1 MSEVSAA
8 AAPAPAAPAAAPAT
22 LGALMTAPD
31 APEVSA
37 VENDSGDSG
46 DDAAEARRKAREV
59 LFSDKEPEE
68 ALADAEKPEKKT
80 EPEKK
85 PEPEPEAKEDEV
97 QLSKKWAKVRAQE
110 DRLVK
115 RQKEFA
121 EQQRAFEATKTEFE
135 SLKSK
140 LTEER
145 ALVTSDPVQ
154 FLASQGWT
162 KDRIV
167 EWIQSD
173 GKVDPEILVKQFSEK
188 HQKELEELK
197 AERERERQELMLEKQ
212 ARQIETLKSQLDAE
226 VSVMAKE
233 PDFALLQKFIAKKG
247 EAGVQKRVRDII
259 AQVWNQKKEVVD
271 PRDVLVY
278 LERELAEIQLG
289 DSPGQVPA
297 ARPANPAAVEPKPIT
312 NQATSQRTVV
322 PVDYD
327 ETDPE
332 ARRARAA
339 AILRGEIQ
347 ADE

>member
-1 MSEVSAA
+1 MSAEAA
-8 AAPAPAAPAAAPAT
+8 AAVPAAPAAAPPTT
-22 LGALMTAPD
+22 LGAIMTAPD
-31 APEVSA
+31 APDTGAPEA
-37 VENDSGDSG
+37 DSGDSG
-46 DDAAEARRKAREV
+46 DEAAAARRKAREV

-68 ALADAEKPEKKT
+68 GAE
-80 EPEKK
+80 EPAEQKK
-85 PEPEPEAKEDEV
+85 PEPEKKAEPEKPKEPERSEDEIALSREWRKFRQDRKAFDAQSKELKAKAESFTQREAKIAERE
-97 QLSKKWAKVRAQE
+97 AQMN
-110 DRLVK
+110 
-115 RQKEFA
+115 
-121 EQQRAFEATKTEFE
+121 
-135 SLKSK
+135 
-140 LTEER
+140 
-145 ALVTSDPVQ
+145 DPVQ
-154 FLASQGWT
+154 FLAAAGWT

-212 ARQIETLKSQLDAE
+212 GRQLETLKHELDAE
-226 VSVMAKE
+226 TVSMLKE
-233 PDFALLQKFIAKKG
+233 PEFSLLQKFVAKKG

-259 AQVWNQKKEVVD
+259 AQVWNQKQQVVD

-289 DSPGQVPA
+289 DAPGQVPA
-297 ARPANPAAVEPKPIT
+297 VKPANPAAVEPKPIT

-339 AILRGEIQ
+339 AILRGEIP

>member
-1 MSEVSAA
+1 MSEAA
-8 AAPAPAAPAAAPAT
+8 AAVPAAPTAAPPTT
-22 LGALMTAPD
+22 LGAIMTAPE
-31 APEVSA
+31 APESSP
-37 VENDSGDSG
+37 VEADSGDSG
-46 DDAAEARRKAREV
+46 DEAAVARRKAREV
-59 LFSDKEPEE
+59 LFSDKDPEE
-68 ALADAEKPEKKT
+68 ALAEV
-80 EPEKK
+80 EKK
-85 PEPEPEAKEDEV
+85 PEAKAEEKPEPEKPKDERSEDEIA
-97 QLSKKWAKVRAQE
+97 LSREWRKFRQ
-110 DRLVK
+110 DRK
-115 RQKEFA
+115 
-121 EQQRAFEATKTEFE
+121 AFEADQKKFKATAEG
-135 SLKSK
+135 
-140 LTEER
+140 LTQREAKVAER
-145 ALVTSDPVQ
+145 EAQMNDPVQ
-154 FLASQGWT
+154 FLAAAGWT

-212 ARQIETLKSQLDAE
+212 SRQLETLKHELDAE
-226 VSVMAKE
+226 VASMAKQDPE
-233 PDFALLQKFIAKKG
+233 FTLLQKFIAKKG

-259 AQVWNQKKEVVD
+259 AQVWNQKQQVVD

-289 DSPGQVPA
+289 DAPGQVPA
-297 ARPANPAAVEPKPIT
+297 VKSANPAAVEPKPIT

-339 AILRGEIQ
+339 AILRGEIP

>member
-1 MSEVSAA
+1 VSEA
-8 AAPAPAAPAAAPAT
+8 AAPVVATPAVPPPT

-31 APEVSA
+31 APEA
-37 VENDSGDSG
+37 ATLDTGESGDSG
-46 DDAAEARRKAREV
+46 DEAADARRKAREV

-68 ALADAEKPEKKT
+68 ASADADKSKGAKPA
-80 EPEKK
+80 EKK
-85 PEPEPEAKEDEV
+85 PELEPEVKEDEV

-121 EQQRAFEATKTEFE
+121 EQQRAFEASKSEVE
-135 SLKSK
+135 SLKTK
-140 LTEER
+140 LAER
-145 ALVTSDPVQ
+145 EAQMNDPVK
-154 FLASQGWT
+154 FLAAAGWT

-197 AERERERQELMLEKQ
+197 AERERERQELLVEKQ
-212 ARQIETLKSQLDAE
+212 SRQLETLKHELDTE
-226 VSVMAKE
+226 VATMAKTDPE
-233 PDFALLQKFIAKKG
+233 FALLQKFIAKKG

-259 AQVWNQKKEVVD
+259 AQVFNQKKQVVD

-297 ARPANPAAVEPKPIT
+297 ARPANPVAVEPKPIT

-322 PVDYD
+322 PVEYD
-327 ETDPE
+327 ESDPE

-347 ADE
+347 ADDE

>member
-1 MSEVSAA
+1 MEAPA
-8 AAPAPAAPAAAPAT
+8 AAPAPAAPAAPPPT
-22 LGALMTAPD
+22 LGELMTAPD
-31 APEVSA
+31 APDAGAAEA
-37 VENDSGDSG
+37 DSGDSG
-46 DDAAEARRKAREV
+46 DEAAEARRKAREV

-68 ALADAEKPEKKT
+68 AAADAEKKPEAKT

-85 PEPEPEAKEDEV
+85 PEPEKPKDERSEDEIA
-97 QLSKKWAKVRAQE
+97 LSREWRKFRQ
-110 DRLVK
+110 DRK
-115 RQKEFA
+115 
-121 EQQRAFEATKTEFE
+121 AFEADQKKFKATVEG
-135 SLKSK
+135 
-140 LTEER
+140 LTQREAKIAER
-145 ALVTSDPVQ
+145 EAQMNDPVQ
-154 FLASQGWT
+154 FLAAAGWT

-197 AERERERQELMLEKQ
+197 AERERERQELMQEKQ
-212 ARQIETLKSQLDAE
+212 TRQLETLKHELDAE
-226 VSVMAKE
+226 TVSMLKDPE
-233 PDFALLQKFIAKKG
+233 FSLLQKFVAKKG

-289 DSPGQVPA
+289 DAPGQVPA
-297 ARPANPAAVEPKPIT
+297 VKSANPAAVEPKPIT